1 MKKVFWNRMFSI
13 LIVAV
18 PLGVIAALLYAKVL
32 QLQAHR
38 DIGTHLLI
46 NEVVADNL
54 STLKDENGVYADW
67 SSRTGSSIAR

>member
-1 MKKVFWNRMFSI
+1 MFSI

-54 STLKDENGVYADW
+54 STLMV
-67 SSRTGSSIAR
+67 